1 MFRHTKLLQ
10 FEAKPQRPDAAYAR
24 KLQELIG
31 GAYGEMTVTM
41 QYLFQGWNC
50 RIEGKYKDLIMDTAT
65 EEIGHV
71 EMLAT
76 MVARLLDGAPATE
89 TAEAADKDPVMA
101 AVLGGMDPQQA
112 IVAGGGALPN
122 NSQGVPWNGGYIV
135 ASGNLLADFRAN
147 AAAEAQGRLQTARLY
162 NMTDD
167 PGVKEML
174 QFNLARDTV
183 HQKQWLAAIEELE
196 ADGIEGP
203 IAPSALFD
211 VENSDHNNTV
221 WHLSDGPDG
230 AKGGWS
236 ADGDIEYLEAPKP
249 LGGPATAP
257 KPDPNLFGTYAPAQD
272 ASGTLKGKAKQAK
285 NKLKD
290 NGR

>member
-10 FEAKPQRPDAAYAR
+10 FEAKPEKPDAAYAR

-76 MVARLLDGAPATE
+76 MVARLLEGAPATVM
-89 TAEAADKDPVMA
+89 AEAVQDPVTA
-101 AVLGGMDPQQA
+101 AVIGGMDPQQA
-112 IVAGGGALPN
+112 IIAGGGALPN
-122 NSQGVPWNGGYIV
+122 NSQGVPWNGAYIV

-167 PGVKEML
+167 PGVRSML

-196 ADGIEGP
+196 EDGLETP

-211 VENSDHNNTV
+211 EEDQVHNNTV
-221 WHLSDGPDG
+221 WRLSDGHDG
-230 AKGGWS
+230 SKGGWS
-236 ADGDIEYLEAPKP
+236 SGPDGIEYLKDPRP
-249 LGGPATAP
+249 LGGPGTAP
-257 KPDPNLFGTYAPAQD
+257 KPDPALYGTYEPVRD
-272 ASGTLKGKAKQAK
+272 AMGTMKGKAKEVK
-285 NKLKD
+285 NRLTGK
-290 NGR
+290 NR